1 MSLGEIYLR
10 PRCILNYGKIVNTTF
25 KQHNRTVY
33 SSQAIRHVARQIE
46 TLYWNSV
53 SPENGREDI
62 QRTAIDKGTD
72 LTNSAYVLTRDV
84 ELFY

>member
-1 MSLGEIYLR
+1 MVMRHVSRKLYLGLR
-10 PRCILNYGKIVNTTF
+10 RRVTELWKIVNTIF

-46 TLYWNSV
+46 SLYWNSV
-53 SPENGREDI
+53 SPENGREDM

-72 LTNSAYVLTRDV
+72 LTNSAYV
-84 ELFY
+84 